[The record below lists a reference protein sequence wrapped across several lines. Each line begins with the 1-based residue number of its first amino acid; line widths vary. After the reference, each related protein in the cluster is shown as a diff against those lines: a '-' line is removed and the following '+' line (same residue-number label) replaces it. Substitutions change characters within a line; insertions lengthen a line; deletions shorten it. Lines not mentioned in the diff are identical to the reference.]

1 MYHEAYVAP
10 HPDGLWSRLHAEVA
24 VLKDDVLVGHRLAVI
39 EAPSVVESVMEVMVL
54 WSHYKVQR
62 NVIVNIV
69 AEDLVGHC
77 LASGSAAGS
86 LKAETLITKN
96 SRYFCLKFDL

>member
-10 HPDGLWSRLHAEVA
+10 HPDGLWSCPHAEVA
-24 VLKDDVLVGHRLAVI
+24 VLEDDELVGHCLAVI
-39 EAPSVVESVMEVMVL
+39 AAPLVVENVLEGMVL
-54 WSHYKVQR
+54 WSPYKVQG
-62 NVIVNIV
+62 NVIMNFM

-77 LASGSAAGS
+77 LESGSNAGC
-86 LKAETLITKN
+86 LKADTLITKN

>member
-1 MYHEAYVAP
+1 MYHEGYVVP
-10 HPDGLWSRLHAEVA
+10 HPDSLWSRLHAEVA
-24 VLKDDVLVGHRLAVI
+24 VLEDDVLVGHRLAVI
-39 EAPSVVESVMEVMVL
+39 EAPSVVENVMEVMVL
-54 WSHYKVQR
+54 WSPYKVQG

-96 SRYFCLKFDL
+96 SQYFYLKLYL

>member
-10 HPDGLWSRLHAEVA
+10 HPDGLWSHLHAEVA
-24 VLKDDVLVGHRLAVI
+24 VLEDDELVGHRLAVI
-39 EAPSVVESVMEVMVL
+39 AAPPVVENVLEGMVL
-54 WSHYKVQR
+54 WSPYMVQG

-86 LKAETLITKN
+86 LKTETLIKKN
-96 SRYFCLKFDL
+96 YFCLNLDL

>member
-1 MYHEAYVAP
+1 MYHEAYVVP
-10 HPDGLWSRLHAEVA
+10 HPDGLWSQVA
-24 VLKDDVLVGHRLAVI
+24 VLEDDKLVGHRLAVI
-39 EAPSVVESVMEVMVL
+39 AAPPVVENVLEGMVL
-54 WSHYKVQR
+54 WSPYMVQG

-77 LASGSAAGS
+77 LESGSDAGS

>member
-1 MYHEAYVAP
+1 MLPPTLMV
-10 HPDGLWSRLHAEVA
+10 SEVA
-24 VLKDDVLVGHRLAVI
+24 VLEDDELVGHRLAVI
-39 EAPSVVESVMEVMVL
+39 AAPPVVENVLEGMVL
-54 WSHYKVQR
+54 WSPYMVQG

-96 SRYFCLKFDL
+96 SQYFYLKLYL

>member
-39 EAPSVVESVMEVMVL
+39 AALPVVENVLEGMVL
-54 WSHYKVQR
+54 
-62 NVIVNIV
+62 
-69 AEDLVGHC
+69 
-77 LASGSAAGS
+77 
-86 LKAETLITKN
+86 
-96 SRYFCLKFDL
+96 